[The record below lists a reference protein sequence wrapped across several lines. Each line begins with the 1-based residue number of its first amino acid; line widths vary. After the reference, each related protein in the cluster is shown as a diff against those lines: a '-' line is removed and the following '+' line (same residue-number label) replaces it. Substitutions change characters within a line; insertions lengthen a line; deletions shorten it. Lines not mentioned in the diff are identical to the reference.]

1 MLIAVIVLNLALAS
15 YGFYLTWQMWQ
26 LRQAF
31 SRAADAL
38 VVAERQTHQ
47 VLYGAPSAIE
57 RQQIGVQ
64 KLRHTYRQLAPKV
77 RQAQQAFAL
86 LGMGMGMGRSLFLT
100 PLLNQRAKK
109 FATKSAKGRINR

>member
-1 MLIAVIVLNLALAS
+1 MLIAVIVLNLALAL

-38 VVAERQTHQ
+38 VVAEQQTHRI
-47 VLYGAPSAIE
+47 LYGAPTAIE
-57 RQQIGVQ
+57 RKQIGVQ
-64 KLRHTYRQLAPKV
+64 KLRLTYRQLEPKV

-86 LGMGMGMGRSLFLT
+86 LGMGRSLFLT
-100 PLLNQRAKK
+100 PLLSQRAKK
-109 FATKSAKGRINR
+109 FATKAAKGRINR